1 MDVLL
6 ITKPSKR
13 RDQKN
18 VDYKCQ
24 LKMKNKTKTED
35 GDRGRREREESI
47 KKGPIP
53 SLPEVLE
60 RLTGREQSIERGES
74 FSLQYFSAQPKLN
87 IVCFNL
93 LTSLQPPNYP
103 EVFVLLPL
111 SHRFLQQSV
120 IK

>member
-35 GDRGRREREESI
+35 GDRGRRER
-47 KKGPIP
+47 G
-53 SLPEVLE
+53 
-60 RLTGREQSIERGES
+60 ERGKKKHILLQGSGKAKTSAYLVGGES
-74 FSLQYFSAQPKLN
+74 ASQREVGDDQRAVGEEWRAALRLN
-87 IVCFNL
+87 NVM
-93 LTSLQPPNYP
+93 
-103 EVFVLLPL
+103 
-111 SHRFLQQSV
+111 R
-120 IK
+120 

>member
-35 GDRGRREREESI
+35 GDRGRRER
-47 KKGPIP
+47 
-53 SLPEVLE
+53 
-60 RLTGREQSIERGES
+60 RERGKKKHILLQGSGKAKTSAYLVGGES
-74 FSLQYFSAQPKLN
+74 ASQREVGDGQRAVGEEWRAALRLN
-87 IVCFNL
+87 NVM
-93 LTSLQPPNYP
+93 
-103 EVFVLLPL
+103 
-111 SHRFLQQSV
+111 R
-120 IK
+120 